1 MSTLTIKIVTPKKVA
16 FEGSSEM
23 ITGPSSNGEFGVLLN
38 HTQFLTLNEPGI
50 ITLGQNKSGQ
60 SFVVGKGF
68 AEVANNV
75 IIFLVDSCVSTDE
88 IDGSLEDYVAALKN
102 A

>member
-1 MSTLTIKIVTPKKVA
+1 MSTLTIKIVTPQKVA

-23 ITGPSSNGEFGVLLN
+23 VTGPSFDGEFGILPN
-38 HTQFLTLNEPGI
+38 HTQFLTLSEPGI
-50 ITLGQNKSGQ
+50 ITLGEKKSGQ

-68 AEVANNV
+68 AEVADNV
-75 IIFLVDSCVSTDE
+75 VTFLVDSCVFEHD
-88 IDGSLEDYVAALKN
+88 IDGSVEEYITMLKN